1 MTCSLE
7 RTRKPLINSSN
18 NDRISS
24 LVLSTKSN
32 EHSPRRQ
39 SSSLTPTNTEQS
51 KIDLLYK
58 KQNIFF
64 FVVVFSYRSYPY
76 LSISRNGAD
85 STIVPTTPVD
95 PSVTNL
101 GLLSPSSLST
111 TSITDNQQ
119 FKKSTS
125 MRFAKLMEHPS
136 KFLFANY
143 PDYVVRS

>member
-7 RTRKPLINSSN
+7 RTRKQQLINSSN
-18 NDRISS
+18 NDRIGS

-32 EHSPRRQ
+32 EHSPRHQ
-39 SSSLTPTNTEQS
+39 HSSLTPTNCEQS
-51 KIDLLYK
+51 NKTKLFEKEKYFILC
-58 KQNIFF
+58 I
-64 FVVVFSYRSYPY
+64 VFSYRSYPY
-76 LSISRNGAD
+76 LSTSNNGTD

-101 GLLSPSSLST
+101 GLLSPSSIST
-111 TSITDNQQ
+111 SSINDGQQQQ

-136 KFLFANY
+136 KSSPLN
-143 PDYVVRS
+143 